1 MRATCGILTFQVAM
15 VKKKQ
20 TGCGA
25 IGPVQDTQAGGL
37 QVQGLS
43 EEQSE
48 VKASLCDSMGLC
60 LEIKSTKLAGNMA

>member
-1 MRATCGILTFQVAM
+1 MCGIFTFQVAI

-20 TGCGA
+20 AGYGA
-25 IGPVQDTQAGGL
+25 IGPVQDTEPGGL

-48 VKASLCDSMGLC
+48 VKASLRDSMGLC
-60 LEIKSTKLAGNMA
+60 LEIKSTKQAGIIA